1 MGRNYNIL
9 ILFILSINFIGCTKN
24 EEYPDDLPDYY
35 IPLKEAIGEYVYIPH
50 KIPEF
55 GRDDYKYLDLR
66 KGDTLKLEIRSDSSF
81 TFNYFYHDK
90 VIKTKNFTNKFIV
103 SPAHKDILI
112 LRKYPDGSDYHGG
125 TSGFK
130 KGEKTY
136 FYLRLRSPNDPT
148 EYEYTLYYRKVK

>member
-9 ILFILSINFIGCTKN
+9 TILFVSLFLCNC
-24 EEYPDDLPDYY
+24 EYKEFPDDLPEYQMSLNEAVGNY
-35 IPLKEAIGEYVYIPH
+35 IYIPH
-50 KIPEF
+50 KDDNYR
-55 GRDDYKYLDLR
+55 RDDYKYLDLR

-90 VIKTKNFTNKFIV
+90 AIRTKDFTDKFTV
-103 SPAHKDILI
+103 SSGHKDILI
-112 LRKYPDGSDYHGG
+112 LKKYPDGSDYIGG

-136 FYLRLRSPNDPT
+136 FYLRLKSPNDES
-148 EYEYTLYYRKVK
+148 EYEYNLYYEKVK